1 MFDTEDT
8 EDTRDRTAYTFKETG
23 RKLSNWGRWGDDDER
38 GTLNFVTP
46 DTVKQAFEAVR
57 TGERYE
63 LSIPVGDSGP
73 QTGWMRRI
81 NPVHTMTVTPHDF
94 TAAEGLVI
102 SDDFIAMPLQ
112 SGTQLDGLTHV
123 GYDGA
128 FYNGVPADAVTP
140 ARGAT
145 RNAIDATLPGF
156 AGRGVLLDVAAL
168 DGGAWLEPG
177 RAITVAD
184 LENAEKA
191 AGTRLGRGDALLVRT
206 GWVHKGLTEG
216 WEKWLDAEPG
226 LAPECAA
233 WIHDRE
239 LAMVAADNWGVE
251 VQPTT
256 GGLIPLHAVLI
267 RDMGM
272 MLGEMWNLD
281 ALAAACRA
289 DHTWDFFLTA
299 TALRITGGVGSPV
312 SPVAIR

>member
-1 MFDTEDT
+1 MAEY
-8 EDTRDRTAYTFKETG
+8 AFKETG
-23 RKLSNWGRWGDDDER
+23 RKLSNWGRWGDEDER

-46 DTVKQAFEAVR
+46 DTVRQAVNAVR
-57 TGERYE
+57 TGRRYE
-63 LSIPVGDSGP
+63 LSIPVGAGGP

-94 TAAEGLVI
+94 TAPEGVVI

-128 FYNGVPADAVTP
+128 FYNGVPVDAVTP

-145 RNAIDATLPGF
+145 RNSIDATLPGF
-156 AGRGVLLDVAAL
+156 TGRGVLLDLASL
-168 DGGAWLEPG
+168 DGGPWLEPG

-184 LENAEKA
+184 LERGEE
-191 AGTRLGRGDALLVRT
+191 AGGSRLGSGDALLVRT
-206 GWVHKGLTEG
+206 GWMRKGLTEG
-216 WEKWLDAEPG
+216 WDGWLDAEPG
-226 LAPECAA
+226 LAPECAT

-239 LAMVAADNWGVE
+239 LAMVASDNWGVE
-251 VQPTT
+251 VLPGTD
-256 GGLIPLHAVLI
+256 GDIPLHAILI

-272 MLGEMWNLD
+272 MLGEMWNFEE
-281 ALAAACRA
+281 LAAACRA
-289 DHTWDFFLTA
+289 DNTWDFFLTA